1 MIVIPILL
9 IYTANLSVYIG
20 DGDTYVRTA
29 YL

>member
-9 IYTANLSVYIG
+9 IYTANLSVYIS
-20 DGDTYVRTA
+20 DSDTYVRTA